1 MINEFELKFKAVLAN
16 ELLARNA
23 VMSFLS
29 PLNPSYET
37 LCEFK
42 TIISEGVS
50 NAIIHGYKF
59 DNSKDVYLKVV
70 VYENDVEISIR
81 DFGVGIDD
89 VNEARMP
96 HYTSRP
102 DLERAGMGLTIIES
116 LSDSLRISSIPG
128 TGVKL
133 IIRKKLLTQYI
144 NE

>member
-1 MINEFELKFKAVLAN
+1 MINEFELKFKAVLSN

-59 DNSKDVYLKVV
+59 DNTKDVYLKVCV
-70 VYENDVEISIR
+70 IENDVEISIR

-116 LSDSLRISSIPG
+116 LSDSLHISSIPG

-133 IIRKKLLTQYI
+133 IIHKKLLPQYI

>member
-59 DNSKDVYLKVV
+59 DNSKDVYLKVI

-133 IIRKKLLTQYI
+133 IIRKKLLPQYI

>member
-59 DNSKDVYLKVV
+59 DNSKDV
-70 VYENDVEISIR
+70 I
-81 DFGVGIDD
+81 
-89 VNEARMP
+89 
-96 HYTSRP
+96 
-102 DLERAGMGLTIIES
+102 
-116 LSDSLRISSIPG
+116 
-128 TGVKL
+128 
-133 IIRKKLLTQYI
+133 
-144 NE
+144 

>member
-59 DNSKDVYLKVV
+59 DNSKDVYLKVI

-116 LSDSLRISSIPG
+116 LSDSLHISSIPG

-133 IIRKKLLTQYI
+133 IIRKKLLPQYI

>member
-1 MINEFELKFKAVLAN
+1 M
-16 ELLARNA
+16 
-23 VMSFLS
+23 
-29 PLNPSYET
+29 
-37 LCEFK
+37 
-42 TIISEGVS
+42 
-50 NAIIHGYKF
+50 
-59 DNSKDVYLKVV
+59 KVV

-133 IIRKKLLTQYI
+133 IIRKKLLPQYI

>member
-116 LSDSLRISSIPG
+116 LSDSLHISSIPG

-133 IIRKKLLTQYI
+133 IIRKKLLPQYI